1 MSFSRKF
8 KSDGEILI
16 EKREDEEGGD
26 GVWTTLEDFGHSG
39 EQKNGMKQVVVEV
52 GAIEDFFVRFS

>member
-1 MSFSRKF
+1 MGLAEWRSLMSFSRKF

-39 EQKNGMKQVVVEV
+39 E
-52 GAIEDFFVRFS
+52 